1 LLLAAGPYC
10 HPALPDL
17 DLIGLLL
24 RLGEELPDCDEG
36 YLGDK
41 GQVTINAESEIAK
54 QTASSGFHG
63 FQFLLF
69 AEIIA
74 NLNKVVDVCL
84 NQTVLRLSDG
94 DEFKEFHGEILGE
107 FEKYVIVI
115 LVVARS
121 FEKRETGGDDGLSF
135 VDDLGL
141 GRGEY
146 SRK

>member
-1 LLLAAGPYC
+1 MLLAAGPYC

-17 DLIGLLL
+17 DFIGFLL
-24 RLGEELPDCDEG
+24 RLGEELPDSDECH
-36 YLGDK
+36 LGDK
-41 GQVTINAESEIAK
+41 GQVTINTESEIA
-54 QTASSGFHG
+54 QETTSSGFHS

-69 AEIIA
+69 AEIITD
-74 NLNKVVDVCL
+74 LNKVVNICL

-94 DEFKEFHGEILGE
+94 DELKEFHGEILGK
-107 FEKYVIVI
+107 FEKHVIVI

-121 FEKRETGGDDGLSF
+121 FEKRETVGDDGLSF

-141 GRGEY
+141 GCGEY